1 VTGAPWCRWSERR
14 AAVRAAPDLTGLD
27 DAEYLRHAGD
37 DGTDASQPRR
47 PRLHVRLLGPALEPM
62 LDARSWVIEGG
73 RRVRDLRVERVRAI
87 ADPEGD
93 AVLELELDREGDA
106 STYAVRVVRD
116 RGADLR
122 PPEGVDP
129 RYDRAE
135 VLFKLDCAA
144 ELDCKPPAPA
154 CPGEGGDG
162 PALDYLA
169 KDYASFRQ
177 LLLDRISLVL
187 PAWRERHVP
196 DVGIMLI
203 ELFAYA
209 GDQLAYRQDVIATEA
224 YLDTARLRTSIR
236 RHARLVDYAMHEGAN
251 ARAWVTVCVG
261 DDVVW
266 RAGDVAFYTRVPEWS
281 PEVTAE
287 QAAAAPTGHEV
298 FLPIAEP
305 DDALWMWK
313 ELGRIRFYTWGG
325 EECCLPRG
333 ATRATLQLPP
343 GSQAALAPGDVLI
356 LEEVLGPETGLP
368 EHADPAHRHAVR
380 LIRVEPTRDPLAE
393 PEPGAEAPPALHEI
407 EWMAE
412 DALPFPLCLSA
423 LDPAAGCAPIHDVSV
438 ARGNVILVDHGR
450 RVEEDLGAVETEAP
464 APVCEAPHR
473 PALAEPR
480 PRRFRPELAR
490 RPLTFRAPPPEW
502 TAVDA
507 LGHATEVPPPASVM
521 LRQDP
526 RAALPAIELDSA
538 PVAGA
543 AVPPRTWTPRRDLL
557 DSSGDDAHFVVEMD
571 HAGGA
576 HLRFGDGVNG
586 LAPEPGATF
595 RARYRIGNGPAGNVP
610 AEAIAHVSVT
620 GGAGAAVSVRN
631 PLPAAGGFAPEPVDE
646 VRLLAP
652 ASLHHRRERAV
663 IAADYAELALRDH
676 AALQRAAAVLRWT
689 GSWYEVLVG
698 LDPAGAGETSPELR
712 ATVERDLERYRRIGH
727 DLRVEGAHYVPVLLE
742 LEVCA
747 RPEYLRGDVHRAV
760 LDALVGEGGFFEV
773 DHFTFGQ
780 PLVLSA
786 LVAAVQAVPGV
797 LAVAVRRM
805 ERLYEGDQGELS
817 RGELEVGPLE
827 VVQLEDDPALP
838 EHGWIELHVGG
849 GR

>member
-1 VTGAPWCRWSERR
+1 MSSELWCRWSERR
-14 AAVRAAPDLTGLD
+14 GAVRDAPDLTGLD

-37 DGTDASQPRR
+37 DGTDTSQPLR
-47 PRLHVRLLGPALEPM
+47 PRLHVRLLGRAIEPM

-93 AVLELELDREGDA
+93 AVLELGLDREGDA
-106 STYAVRVVRD
+106 STYTVRVVRD

-144 ELDCKPPAPA
+144 DLDCKVPAPA
-154 CPGEGGDG
+154 CPDERGDE
-162 PALDYLA
+162 PVLDYLA

-187 PAWRERHVP
+187 PAWRERRVP
-196 DVGIMLI
+196 DVGIALI

-209 GDQLAYRQDVIATEA
+209 GDQLAYRQDVVATEA
-224 YLDTARLRTSIR
+224 YLDTARLRTSVR

-261 DDVVW
+261 DDVTW
-266 RAGDVAFYTRVPEWS
+266 RAGDVAFYTRVAGWS
-281 PEVTAE
+281 PVVTAE
-287 QAAAAPTGHEV
+287 QVSGAPADHEV
-298 FLPIAEP
+298 FLPIADP
-305 DDALWMWK
+305 DAELRLRAA
-313 ELGRIRFYTWGG
+313 LGRIRFYTWGG

-343 GSQAALAPGDVLI
+343 GLADVPLQPGDVLI

-368 EHADPAHRHAVR
+368 EHADPSHRHAVR
-380 LIRVEPTRDPLAE
+380 LIRVEPTHDPLAE
-393 PEPGAEAPPALHEI
+393 REDEAPPALHEV

-450 RVEEDLGAVETEAP
+450 RVEEDLGAVETSAP
-464 APVCEAPHR
+464 APVCEAPGR
-473 PALAEPR
+473 PALQEPQPR
-480 PRRFRPELAR
+480 PYRPVLEQ
-490 RPLTFRAPPPEW
+490 RPLTFRAPLP
-502 TAVDA
+502 
-507 LGHATEVPPPASVM
+507 GATPTPPPASAV
-521 LRQDP
+521 LLQDP
-526 RAALPAIELDSA
+526 RAALPAIELHSA

-543 AVPPRTWTPRRDLL
+543 VVPPRTWTPSRDLL
-557 DSSGDDAHFVVEMD
+557 DASLDDPRFVVEMD
-571 HAGGA
+571 DRGYA

-586 LAPEPGATF
+586 LAPEPGAAF

-620 GGAGAAVSVRN
+620 GGAGTAVSVRN
-631 PLPAAGGFAPEPVDE
+631 PLPAAGGAAPEPVDE

-652 ASLHHRRERAV
+652 ASLRSRRERAV
-663 IAADYAELALRDH
+663 IAEDYAELALRDH
-676 AALQRAAAVLRWT
+676 AELQRAAAALRWT

-698 LDPAGAGETSPELR
+698 LDPAGTEETSPALR
-712 ATVERDLERYRRIGH
+712 ATIERDLERYRRIGH
-727 DLRVEGAHYVPVLLE
+727 DLRVEGAHYVPLLLE

-747 RPEYLRGDVHRAV
+747 RPEYLRGDVRRAV
-760 LDALVGEGGFFEV
+760 LDALDGLFQP
-773 DHFTFGQ
+773 DRFTFGQ
-780 PLVLSA
+780 PLVLSE
-786 LVAAVQAVPGV
+786 LVATVQAVPGV
-797 LAVAVRRM
+797 LAVVVRRM
-805 ERLYEGDQGELS
+805 ERLYEGDQGELA
-817 RGELEVGPLE
+817 RGELWVGPLE
-827 VVQLEDDPALP
+827 IVQLENDPALP
-838 EHGWIELHVGG
+838 EHGQIELHVGG